1 MNGFDDVF
9 FVFGSFVNL
18 QRPFDT
24 VNHNVPL
31 SKLCHYGISRLSNK
45 WFASFSRS
53 KVIFINC
60 IILPMV

>member
-9 FVFGSFVNL
+9 FVCGSFVNL
-18 QRPFDT
+18 QKPFDT

-31 SKLCHYGISRLSNK
+31 SKLCHYGIRGLSNK
-45 WFASFSRS
+45 WFASCSRL

-60 IILPMV
+60 IILPVL